1 MSIINKIGSFIA
13 ALFKGAWMA
22 FNSRDV
28 FVLGGLGMLGYG
40 LYHFIPWT
48 AFAVCGALLM
58 LLGLG
63 WLDRGK

>member
-1 MSIINKIGSFIA
+1 MNIIRKIGSFFA
-13 ALFKGAWMA
+13 SPFKSLWAA

-40 LYHFIPWT
+40 LYLFIPWV

-63 WLDRGK
+63 WLDRRK

>member
-1 MSIINKIGSFIA
+1 VIIIRKIGSFFA
-13 ALFKGAWMA
+13 SPFKSAWKA

-40 LYHFIPWT
+40 LYLFTPWT

-63 WLDRGK
+63 WLDRRK